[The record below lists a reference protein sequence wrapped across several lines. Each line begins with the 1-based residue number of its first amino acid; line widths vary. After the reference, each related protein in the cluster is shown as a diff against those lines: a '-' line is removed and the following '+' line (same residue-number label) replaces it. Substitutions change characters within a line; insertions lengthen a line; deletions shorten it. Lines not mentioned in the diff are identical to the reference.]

1 CDVLVLGGD
10 EFSYIYQH
18 APDESVFKI
27 LCKDASRFLH
37 ERLQGF
43 HSVVAMSAT
52 LTPFAFSQDVLGFP
66 AERTFTA
73 EFPSPFPAANR
84 NIMVIP
90 EISTTY
96 RERERDAPR
105 TAQII
110 DTIVAQH
117 HGNYGVFFPSF
128 AYLRLVRS
136 WLRYP
141 AYQLVE
147 QTETM
152 SDADRAAVLARLQQR
167 DADPVLLLAVQGGIF
182 AEGVDYPGDMLIG
195 VIIVGPGLPRVDFE
209 QELIRTYYDDKY
221 TSGFAYAYLYPG
233 MNRVV
238 QSAGRL
244 IRSETDVGIIAL
256 LDKRFTYSNYTALF
270 PSHWYTH
277 TPRELVTRDYQQA
290 LARFW
295 AGQGKRERRWALRLH
310 RLLLYDQ
317 MKVGLTAIEQESEV
331 SSSLIIRNPKR
342 NRNAC
347 LGRASW
353 YPYYAGFSPYFAQ
366 SLLASSGLDKTAC
379 IGDPWNGSGT
389 TTTSAAL
396 LGHRAYG
403 YDLNPV
409 MVIVAKARLISQQET
424 HLIWPITTNILQE
437 SQDDSANVIVE
448 DDPLCTWL
456 TPKSAASIRQLDR
469 TLQYLLVENTIPSRL
484 GVYLNAGKL
493 TFLAAFFYTA
503 LFSTVSTI
511 LKPFYASNPTWMK
524 QPHNKDARLQFPLET
539 LVNIFHHEIGS
550 MVTAITHDL
559 YTTDVSNGAMHIAV
573 ASSDALP
580 VQNGM
585 IDLI

>member
-1 CDVLVLGGD
+1 
-10 EFSYIYQH
+10 
-18 APDESVFKI
+18 
-27 LCKDASRFLH
+27 
-37 ERLQGF
+37 
-43 HSVVAMSAT
+43 
-52 LTPFAFSQDVLGFP
+52 
-66 AERTFTA
+66 
-73 EFPSPFPAANR
+73 
-84 NIMVIP
+84 
-90 EISTTY
+90 
-96 RERERDAPR
+96 
-105 TAQII
+105 
-110 DTIVAQH
+110 
-117 HGNYGVFFPSF
+117 
-128 AYLRLVRS
+128 
-136 WLRYP
+136 
-141 AYQLVE
+141 
-147 QTETM
+147 
-152 SDADRAAVLARLQQR
+152 
-167 DADPVLLLAVQGGIF
+167 
-182 AEGVDYPGDMLIG
+182 MLIG

-277 TPRELVTRDYQQA
+277 TPRELVTRNYQQA
-290 LARFW
+290 LAPFL
-295 AGQGKRERRWALRLH
+295 GGEGEGGGGWALRRH

-317 MKVGLTAIEQESEV
+317 MKVGPTTIEQESEV
-331 SSSLIIRNPKR
+331 SSSFIIQNPKR
-342 NRNAC
+342 NRNTH
-347 LGRASW
+347 LSRASW

-366 SLLASSGLDKTAC
+366 SLLASSGLNQTAC

-389 TTTSAAL
+389 TTTSAAM

-409 MVIVAKARLISQQET
+409 MVIVAKARLLSQQET

-437 SQDDSANVIVE
+437 SKDDGATEIVE

-456 TPKSAASIRQLDR
+456 APQSAASIRQLDR
-469 TLQYLLVENTIPSRL
+469 ALQHLLVENAVPSRP
-484 GVYLNAGKL
+484 GVNLNVSKL
-493 TFLAAFFYTA
+493 TSLAAFFYTA
-503 LFSTVSTI
+503 LFRTVRTV

-539 LVNIFHHEIGS
+539 ILNIFHHEIGS
-550 MVTAITHDL
+550 MVIAITRDP
-559 YTTDVSNGAMHIAV
+559 YTTDACNGEMHIAV

-585 IDLI
+585 IDLILSSPPYCTRIDYAVATMPELAVLGYALQGSFSGATATTYRYIHGAYLRARAVTGMGNDV